1 MDRVQPCTLSS
12 VQDEESK
19 PKFPLFQLGKKK
31 ESDCLLRV
39 FPNKFSSQPFLGEE
53 IEGREVWQNGKV
65 RVEVCNLLLQK
76 EGLRCSAEV
85 WDGDRN
91 RHRNLGSL
99 RNIRG
104 AVIQAQEGFL
114 SFGCRQMKFHRKKKP
129 RGSHGNDL
137 V

>member
-1 MDRVQPCTLSS
+1 MDRVQPYTPSS

-31 ESDCLLRV
+31 SDCLLRV
-39 FPNKFSSQPFLGEE
+39 FPNELDSQPFLGEE
-53 IEGREVWQNGKV
+53 IEDREVWQNGKV
-65 RVEVCNLLLQK
+65 RVEVCNLLLQQ

-85 WDGDRN
+85 CDGWGQKQAPKFGFIKEHLRGCN
-91 RHRNLGSL
+91 SGSGRIFEFWL
-99 RNIRG
+99 QTDE
-104 AVIQAQEGFL
+104 VSQE
-114 SFGCRQMKFHRKKKP
+114 KKP

>member
-1 MDRVQPCTLSS
+1 M
-12 VQDEESK
+12 
-19 PKFPLFQLGKKK
+19 
-31 ESDCLLRV
+31 
-39 FPNKFSSQPFLGEE
+39 
-53 IEGREVWQNGKV
+53 WQNGKV
-65 RVEVCNLLLQK
+65 RVEVCNLLLQQ

-114 SFGCRQMKFHRKKKP
+114 SFGCRQMKFHRKK
-129 RGSHGNDL
+129 SHEDPTEMIWFNA
-137 V
+137 